1 MYNQNDIEDLA
12 VLLTAAGCTY
22 FMGIPHGD
30 DVMLNY
36 QTTGYHET
44 ASLREIFNLTAID
57 EFQAWMEDMG
67 FVKDGKLTEK
77 AGDASVLLG

>member
-1 MYNQNDIEDLA
+1 MKADQNDIEELA

-36 QTTGYHET
+36 QTTGYQET
-44 ASLREIFNLTAID
+44 ATLRELFGLTAIKP
-57 EFQAWMEDMG
+57 FQEWMEKMG
-67 FVKDGKLTEK
+67 FVANGHLTEK
-77 AGDASVLLG
+77 AGDASWLL

>member
-1 MYNQNDIEDLA
+1 MFD
-12 VLLTAAGCTY
+12 
-22 FMGIPHGD
+22 
-30 DVMLNY
+30 
-36 QTTGYHET
+36 
-44 ASLREIFNLTAID
+44 LTAID